1 MVDLVTV
8 TPRTVLLIDDDAAI
22 RDALTELLVDEGFVV
37 HCTVN
42 GREALDWLHQAAD
55 PPDAIL
61 LDLMM
66 PVMDGRTLLRHRKAE
81 PLLRRIPLLVF
92 SADRTCSD
100 LTDDPDIDGI
110 LEAGRGGR
118 PARRDRPVHLGPPRD
133 RSSRAAIAIW
143 RVRSAKRVRRP
154 IVSSQNVRWLGDAS
168 KEFERDYLV
177 PTLTRFEGETLKAP
191 ESLESHGRI
200 HGDAR
205 SQRRR
210 RRRDARGKCLV
221 PSPGSRGRTD
231 VCV

>member
-100 LTDDPDIDGI
+100 LADDPDIDGI
-110 LEAGRGGR
+110 LSKPVVVEDLLDAIDRCTSGR
-118 PARRDRPVHLGPPRD
+118 PAIAAAARR
-133 RSSRAAIAIW
+133 
-143 RVRSAKRVRRP
+143 
-154 IVSSQNVRWLGDAS
+154 
-168 KEFERDYLV
+168 
-177 PTLTRFEGETLKAP
+177 
-191 ESLESHGRI
+191 
-200 HGDAR
+200 
-205 SQRRR
+205 
-210 RRRDARGKCLV
+210 
-221 PSPGSRGRTD
+221 
-231 VCV
+231 